1 MQVVSMIEN
10 WMIHGSDHWF
20 IKPSIWDKID
30 ENKRQEILET
40 ILDDRY
46 NIGHEFGMS
55 IFNELKMESIK
66 LMEDNYDQLN
76 DLLIDLLNKEKQKL
90 TFANKVYMP

>member
-1 MQVVSMIEN
+1 
-10 WMIHGSDHWF
+10 
-20 IKPSIWDKID
+20 
-30 ENKRQEILET
+30 
-40 ILDDRY
+40 
-46 NIGHEFGMS
+46 MS